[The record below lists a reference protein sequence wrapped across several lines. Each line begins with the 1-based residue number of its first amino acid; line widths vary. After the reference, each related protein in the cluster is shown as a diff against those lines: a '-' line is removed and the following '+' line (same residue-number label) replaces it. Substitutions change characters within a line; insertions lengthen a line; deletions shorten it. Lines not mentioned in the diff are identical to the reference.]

1 MIKICVDS
9 RETRADVIDY
19 FEKLGAEVTVK
30 TLEVGDYVLSD
41 RVCVERKTTDDFLN
55 SFIDNKN
62 HLFSQIADMSRSYER
77 PLLLI
82 EGAPLDLYVTRNVH
96 PNAIRG
102 ILSSIAV
109 GFGVPITYTM
119 SAEDTA
125 SMLYVIAKREQTD
138 RKRTISLH
146 GKRSHM
152 TLDEQ
157 RVYCVSSISDIG
169 QVLATNLLEHFGT
182 VEKVMTADIDEL
194 TQVEKVG
201 KKTAER
207 IREVVGGRY
216 ET

>member
-9 RETRADVIDY
+9 RETRADVIDHL
-19 FEKLGAEVTVK
+19 EKLGAEVTVK

-62 HLFSQIADMSRSYER
+62 HLFGQIADMSRSYER

-96 PNAIRG
+96 PNAVRG
-102 ILSSIAV
+102 ILASIAV

-125 SMLYVIAKREQTD
+125 AMLYVIAKREQTD

-169 QVLATNLLEHFGT
+169 PVLATNLLEHFGT
-182 VEKVMTADIDEL
+182 VEKVMTASIDEL

-207 IREVVGGRY
+207 IREVVGGKY
-216 ET
+216 DG